1 LISRSS
7 FHELIIVLWGPLLR
21 VGPSILVLTI
31 ALAIRLPHYD
41 VAWFGIDQV
50 YFLAE
55 ARRILAGATDVVGPL
70 SSGLNL
76 LGPLYSYLLA
86 GLLGI
91 RNDAAFLGLF
101 NVLCEVAGAWFVF
114 DASRRVAGTTA
125 GVVAGITYAVSP
137 ILVLSTRLIWNP
149 SLLPMMVAIGWWMAV
164 RYGEKP
170 TLPRLATTALVA
182 GLMLPLHPTGLFP
195 AAGVVLAAVLMHPP
209 PLAHL
214 AIAAVAG
221 VLPLVPTLMRMT
233 NRSGDVSTLSSL
245 LTFPADFFSTLP
257 AVITL
262 FLSFPARLAPDDRAA
277 IIAAGALY
285 VVALIAA
292 IGAIRGMLAGHAPHA
307 QHPQHPRHPW
317 HPRVWLAMSL
327 TCTVYLIAAAIYSGG
342 LTWYYLLAFVPMCA
356 LFVAGAIGSVP
367 ARLQAVG
374 ATIVLACAL
383 AEAVFVYRFDAA
395 AIESGLLR
403 IDSSRVMIR
412 RAPGEAFSLTMREVR
427 EISNEAARVVP
438 EGATALQSVHGM
450 RGEFWRESGAEFM
463 PAAAAPQPV
472 RERQFTVV
480 GRHAAPLKE
489 DATLVATRVCAS
501 TRDDIRWRGQHR
513 ALPGWETAS
522 FADDHWF
529 ELPLPR
535 RTEAPSLA
543 ADNPRFAEWRT
554 GRLVLRGRFNVQT
567 PGRKRLLAITTHSP
581 PGAPVPVTEL
591 FVNGVSMTPTKS
603 RVMYGIYLNQEWLID
618 LTTRVTA
625 GENLIAIGLLSPS
638 NTFDLDVF
646 EVPCRDAE
654 IYF

>member
-1 LISRSS
+1 M
-7 FHELIIVLWGPLLR
+7 LR
-21 VGPSILVLTI
+21 AGPSILVLTI
-31 ALAIRLPHYD
+31 ALAARLPHYD

-50 YFLAE
+50 YFLSE

-86 GLLGI
+86 GLLWI

-182 GLMLPLHPTGLFP
+182 GLMLPLHPTGVFP

-214 AIAAVAG
+214 AIAAAAG
-221 VLPLVPTLMRMT
+221 LLPLVPTLMRMT
-233 NRSGDVSTLSSL
+233 NRSGDVSTLGSQ

-262 FLSFPARLAPDDRAA
+262 FLSFPARLAPDDGAA
-277 IIAAGALY
+277 AIAAGALY

-292 IGAIRGMLAGHAPHA
+292 IGAIRGMLAGHSPYPS
-307 QHPQHPRHPW
+307 HPPHPRHSWHPW
-317 HPRVWLAMSL
+317 HPWHSRLWLTMSL
-327 TCTVYLIAAAIYSGG
+327 TSAVYLIAAAAYSGG

-356 LFVAGAIGSVP
+356 LFVARAIGGVST
-367 ARLQAVG
+367 RLQAVG
-374 ATIVLACAL
+374 ATIALACAL
-383 AEAVFVYRFDAA
+383 AEAVFVYRFDAV

-427 EISNEAARVVP
+427 EISNEAAQVVP

-450 RGEFWRESGAEFM
+450 RGELWRESGAEFM
-463 PAAAAPQPV
+463 PAAAAPQAV
-472 RERQFTVV
+472 RDRRFTVV

-501 TRDDIRWRGQHR
+501 IRDDIRWRGQHR

-535 RTEAPSLA
+535 RTEAPSLS

-554 GRLVLRGRFNVQT
+554 GRLVLRGRFNVQA
-567 PGRKRLLAITTHSP
+567 PSRKRLLAITTHSP

-618 LTTRVTA
+618 ITTRVRA

-646 EVPCRDAE
+646 EVPCTDAE
-654 IYF
+654 FYF